1 MRGGNPRGT
10 AHRAEACGL
19 SPSGKAPPRHDAE
32 SRLWLQLAAEET
44 ETLAAR
50 AREIAEPCEI
60 RHRSET
66 AATIR
71 KSVQEASE
79 GGAAMAHRW
88 TRIPEQWRPDIVQ
101 REFDGASTTTADPG
115 AAVEEER
122 KQWAGYWSPPGVER
136 VRFAWG
142 RVANLARPS
151 LAAFSAAARKF
162 PRTTDIGVEGMLLVD
177 FDALDDD
184 GIEACMDV
192 MMAWETIGY
201 IPRLIALVPVNM
213 IPKKDGGRRPIGVRP
228 SPYRIWA
235 KARASEVRSWEHQWK
250 RKYFLASPGKSAE
263 GAAWNAA
270 LRAEIAAAANAESGS
285 VLWDKGKVLRARATR
300 LAR

>member
-1 MRGGNPRGT
+1 MARGGSGERPLRDSRRRLAARPRSCGGLPAPAAPFLLSSSPFLSLSPFVLFLFSSLPPLSLLPSLSPACEFVFPGLHVSTSLHLISVERAVVKKVRGGNPRGT

-122 KQWAGYWSPPGVER
+122 K
-136 VRFAWG
+136 
-142 RVANLARPS
+142 
-151 LAAFSAAARKF
+151 
-162 PRTTDIGVEGMLLVD
+162 
-177 FDALDDD
+177 
-184 GIEACMDV
+184 
-192 MMAWETIGY
+192 
-201 IPRLIALVPVNM
+201 
-213 IPKKDGGRRPIGVRP
+213 
-228 SPYRIWA
+228 
-235 KARASEVRSWEHQWK
+235 
-250 RKYFLASPGKSAE
+250 
-263 GAAWNAA
+263 
-270 LRAEIAAAANAESGS
+270 
-285 VLWDKGKVLRARATR
+285 
-300 LAR
+300 